1 MRTLTQPGPVQ
12 PSRYDSFAGNPQA
25 LDFTLAPGLSLNEAL
40 TAPLVAAGL
49 QSATVSFGGG
59 TLAPFHYV
67 MPGPP
72 DSALHVAYF
81 TAPRAPAGE
90 TRVDAANATF
100 GWDEG
105 KPYVHIHGAWTE
117 ADGTRHGGHML
128 PHECIVAREMPAR
141 AWGFTTI
148 RMATAADPET
158 NFTLFQPTVQL
169 PPIAR
174 FQSTTLDQSPGPSAA
189 NTRGVFARIRPNED
203 ISLAVEAVAQRH
215 GLRDAAVRGSL
226 GSLIGARFAD
236 GRAVPDLATEVLVR
250 RGAVRDGVAELEM
263 LVADMQGNVH
273 EGLLVRGE
281 NPVLITFDLVLETL

>member
-1 MRTLTQPGPVQ
+1 MMRTLTQPGPVHA
-12 PSRYDSFAGNPQA
+12 SRYDSFPGEPRA

-117 ADGTRHGGHML
+117 ADDTRHGGHML

-141 AWGFTTI
+141 AWGFTAI

-158 NFTLFQPTVQL
+158 NFTLFQPTTL
-169 PPIAR
+169 
-174 FQSTTLDQSPGPSAA
+174 FQSTTRSQPTSQTTA
-189 NTRGVFARIRPNED
+189 NARGVFARIRPNED
-203 ISLAVEAVAQRH
+203 ISLAVEAVARRH

-236 GRAVPDLATEVLVR
+236 GHAVPDLATEVLVR
-250 RGAVRDGVAELEM
+250 RGAVRDGIAELDM

-273 EGLLVRGE
+273 EGLLMRGE
-281 NPVLITFDLVLETL
+281 NPVLITFDLVLEAL